1 MNMTCTDIATW
12 VGTIIGIVSFI
23 VTIAVAQR
31 TKRVE
36 IAVKEKEEASKRK
49 LNYKNKQ
56 QILYKKLCEV
66 ERRFIGDEGKD
77 GHKELIND
85 CDQVLSELESCI
97 PRKEAIDLIK
107 KVRDS
112 LKKEVF
118 TPSMIMN
125 ELHDIITILSEEE
138 L

>member
-1 MNMTCTDIATW
+1 MTCTDIATW

-56 QILYKKLCEV
+56 Q
-66 ERRFIGDEGKD
+66 
-77 GHKELIND
+77 
-85 CDQVLSELESCI
+85 S
-97 PRKEAIDLIK
+97 
-107 KVRDS
+107 
-112 LKKEVF
+112 
-118 TPSMIMN
+118 
-125 ELHDIITILSEEE
+125 
-138 L
+138 